1 MVEGMGWSR
10 RIVLGVQG
18 SAKARLVTEVLAAR
32 RAEGEAERAASR
44 LLDGPAH
51 AKCHGWRLGASLD
64 PYSWVR
70 VGRGSGLRHFGAPE
84 QDDAPVGGAGGGLRA
99 LEGPEPVEEV
109 AVLGIRGWPVVLAAL
124 VVVHLPEAVLPEELS
139 EVVHGGKP

>member
-1 MVEGMGWSR
+1 M
-10 RIVLGVQG
+10 
-18 SAKARLVTEVLAAR
+18 
-32 RAEGEAERAASR
+32 
-44 LLDGPAH
+44 
-51 AKCHGWRLGASLD
+51 
-64 PYSWVR
+64 
-70 VGRGSGLRHFGAPE
+70 RHLGAPE